1 MPEGISTNNRALTGE
16 EVAYN
21 KLVNDAKANPLDIKG
36 MEEPYTTHLS
46 YPQKGLGETGLKS
59 YIVFRVVKEK
69 VLNPAAAIEQTVK
82 TINAAIDALG
92 NTREGEAEEN
102 GEVSAERL
110 ADVGA
115 AFQSNF
121 NNLDREFWR
130 NIERGL
136 SQTLDSFQNGNG
148 SNENT
153 PENFLEYQEY
163 VEPDTYDD
171 TIRLYMPQFVFND
184 GVSYDNAE
192 LGVLGAAAIAGT
204 SGDMGN
210 LLGAGKDLLTSSITG
225 VMRGGKNS
233 SVAASLA
240 LQRLKSVPIFGDLF
254 VKNLAATQVAT
265 GVKQSPNVRVLFN
278 STNLRTF
285 SFSFN
290 LIASSTSEA
299 REINEIVK
307 KFRTELYPE
316 ALIQKIGDANV
327 EVGLR
332 FPNRFL
338 LNLYYGEKQVF
349 HKIKPCY
356 LTSMSTTYNKSQSTM
371 HYDGQPFEVD
381 ITLNFSES
389 LALNR
394 GDIEAGY

>member
-1 MPEGISTNNRALTGE
+1 MPEGITNNNRALTGE
-16 EVAYN
+16 EVAYD
-21 KLVNDAKANPLDIKG
+21 KLVKEAKANPLDIKG

-59 YIVFRVVKEK
+59 YIVFRIVKEK
-69 VLNPAAAIEQTVK
+69 VLNPGAAIETTV
-82 TINAAIDALG
+82 AAINDLITALG
-92 NTREGEAEEN
+92 NTTEGESETAGAEFTEAITN
-102 GEVSAERL
+102 GVAEIAQTGTKVARQQMERL
-110 ADVGA
+110 VTG
-115 AFQSNF
+115 F
-121 NNLDREFWR
+121 N
-130 NIERGL
+130 
-136 SQTLDSFQNGNG
+136 SFQGDNDG
-148 SNENT
+148 ENT
-153 PENFLEYQEY
+153 SEDFLEYQEY
-163 VEPDTYDD
+163 VEPDTYEE

-192 LGVLGAAAIAGT
+192 LGVLGAAAVGG
-204 SGDMGN
+204 SKGDMGN
-210 LLGAGKDLLTSSITG
+210 VLGAGKDLLKSS
-225 VMRGGKNS
+225 VSDVLRGGKNS

-254 VKNLAATQVAT
+254 VKNLAATQIAT

-278 STNLRTF
+278 STNLRSF

-307 KFRTELYPE
+307 RFRTELYPE

-327 EVGLR
+327 EVGLK

-338 LNLYYGEKQVF
+338 LSLHYGEKEIF

-356 LTSMSTTYNKSQSTM
+356 LTSMSTTYNKSQSGM

>member
-1 MPEGISTNNRALTGE
+1 MPEGITNNNRALTGE
-16 EVAYN
+16 EVAYD
-21 KLVNDAKANPLDIKG
+21 KLVKEAKANPLDIKG

-59 YIVFRVVKEK
+59 YIVFRIVKEK
-69 VLNPAAAIEQTVK
+69 VLNPGAAIKTTVDVIK
-82 TINAAIDALG
+82 DLISSLEDT
-92 NTREGEAEEN
+92 TEGESERAGTEVAEAIATI
-102 GEVSAERL
+102 GAG
-110 ADVGA
+110 AVGA
-115 AFQSNF
+115 ATGVTLEELKRLAT
-121 NNLDREFWR
+121 NLP
-130 NIERGL
+130 
-136 SQTLDSFQNGNG
+136 SFQGDNDG
-148 SNENT
+148 ENT
-153 PENFLEYQEY
+153 SEDFLEYQEY
-163 VEPDTYDD
+163 VEPDTYEE

-192 LGVLGAAAIAGT
+192 LGVLGAAAVGG
-204 SGDMGN
+204 SKGDMGN
-210 LLGAGKDLLTSSITG
+210 VLGAGKDLLKSS
-225 VMRGGKNS
+225 VSDVLRGGKNS

-254 VKNLAATQVAT
+254 VKNLAATQIAT

-278 STNLRTF
+278 STNLRSF

-307 KFRTELYPE
+307 RFRTELYPE

-327 EVGLR
+327 EVGLK

-338 LNLYYGEKQVF
+338 LSLHYGEKEIF

-356 LTSMSTTYNKSQSTM
+356 LTSMSTTYNKSQSGM